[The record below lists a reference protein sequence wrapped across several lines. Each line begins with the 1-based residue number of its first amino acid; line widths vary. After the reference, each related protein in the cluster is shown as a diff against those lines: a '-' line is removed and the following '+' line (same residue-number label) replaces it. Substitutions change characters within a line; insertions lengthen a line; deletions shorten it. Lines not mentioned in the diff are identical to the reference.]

1 MMFSHLEDLITV
13 KEFLIQILVLMNE
26 DKNILA
32 AHEIGRLKQLIMSRK
47 YDLEHDETKGE

>member
-1 MMFSHLEDLITV
+1 MFSHLEDLITV